1 MLTGDDLMSCQEMRE
16 KICMR
21 LDGEL
26 TESETEELERHLKE
40 CPSCREYEKSLIE
53 ISSEMK
59 LWEEIE
65 VPSNLKQRIF
75 TRILKKEKRTA
86 KVWGISIGYYRIPA
100 PLAWAAVLLFAFLA
114 FHLAKDTFL
123 KREGVT
129 LETGYEVAA
138 VQKEK
143 AVPAKIS
150 ITSEDIVSMTTN
162 YKSINSEPG
171 GFK

>member
-1 MLTGDDLMSCQEMRE
+1 MSCQEMRE
-16 KICMR
+16 KICTR

-53 ISSEMK
+53 LSTEMK
-59 LWEEIE
+59 LWEEVE
-65 VPSNLKQRIF
+65 VPPNLKQSIF
-75 TRILKKEKRTA
+75 ARILKKEKRTK
-86 KVWGISIGYYRIPA
+86 KVLGISIGYYRIPA
-100 PLAWAAVLLFAFLA
+100 PLAWAFVLLFAFLA
-114 FHLAKDTFL
+114 LHLAKETFI
-123 KREGVT
+123 KREVVT
-129 LETGYEVAA
+129 LERGYEIAA
-138 VQKEK
+138 VQEEK

-162 YKSINSEPG
+162 YKSINSQPG